1 MSQRKAASQKEGAP
15 ASQEKLIQ
23 TPKAV
28 AKLAEALA
36 GQPVIAF
43 DTEFL
48 RERTFFPQ
56 LGLIQVAD
64 REQAWLVD
72 PLNVSK
78 RDLKPLLDVLT
89 DSKVL
94 KVAHAVEQDQECL
107 YNGYGVVAAPVL
119 DTAVA
124 AALTGHGDQVG
135 LSNLLR
141 KLLNI
146 RLAKGHTRTDWL
158 KRPLPA
164 SMAAY
169 ALADVQHL
177 VEAAEKLLAEL
188 DSRGRRDWALKI
200 SEDLGSPSRYNPDPE
215 EMARQ
220 MALSRRLDAQEYTV
234 LCELV
239 RWREERV
246 RKANVPRRWL
256 AEDQVLVKLA
266 SARPTTSEELSNFR
280 GLGSRM
286 RDIGADGLLKAIRR
300 GTAAPAEKRV
310 TPPRRLEPDSE
321 ETPALAVLKCFV
333 GLLAGEHQVPVR
345 YLVDSDAYLRLLRG
359 RFKSTA
365 ELRKSGL
372 LSPHA
377 LEWMGEEIVAFLNG
391 KRGLKVSGGKAVRYE
406 VEDS

>member
-1 MSQRKAASQKEGAP
+1 MSQRTPASERTGAP
-15 ASQEKLIQ
+15 ASDEKLIQ
-23 TPKAV
+23 SAKEL
-28 AKLAEALA
+28 AKLAEDLA
-36 GQPVIAF
+36 SQPVIAF

-64 REQAWLVD
+64 REHAWLVD
-72 PLNVSK
+72 PLNLSK
-78 RDLKPLLDVLT
+78 RDLEPLLGVLT
-89 DSKVL
+89 DPKIL
-94 KVAHAVEQDQECL
+94 KVAHAVEQDQECF
-107 YNGYGVVAAPVL
+107 YNGYGIVAAPVL

-124 AALTGHGDQVG
+124 AALNGHGDQVG
-135 LSNLLR
+135 LSTLLR

-164 SMAAY
+164 SMATY
-169 ALADVQHL
+169 ALADVEHL
-177 VEAAEKLLAEL
+177 VEAAEVLLAEL
-188 DSRGRRDWALKI
+188 DSHGRREWAMKL
-200 SEDLGSPSRYNPDPE
+200 SEEVSNPARYNPDPE

-220 MALSRRLDAQEYTV
+220 LALSRRLDALEYTV
-234 LCELV
+234 LRELV

-266 SARPTTSEELSNFR
+266 SARPTTPEELSNFR

-286 RDIGADGLLKAIRR
+286 RDFGADSLLKAIRR
-300 GTAAPAEKRV
+300 GTAVPPEKRAH
-310 TPPRRLEPDSE
+310 PPRRLEPDSE
-321 ETPALAVLKCFV
+321 ESPALAVLKCFI

-345 YLVDSDAYLRLLRG
+345 YLVDSEAYVRLLRG
-359 RFKSTA
+359 RFKTTG

-377 LEWMGEEIVAFLNG
+377 LDWLGDEIIAFLNG
-391 KRGLKVSGGKAVRYE
+391 KRALKLSGGKAVRYE
-406 VEDS
+406 LE

>member
-1 MSQRKAASQKEGAP
+1 MSQRTP
-15 ASQEKLIQ
+15 ASEKAGATASHEKLIQ
-23 TPKAV
+23 SPKEL
-28 AKLAEALA
+28 AKLAESLA
-36 GQPVIAF
+36 SQSIIAF

-48 RERTFFPQ
+48 RERTFYPQ

-72 PLNVSK
+72 PLELSK
-78 RDLKPLLDVLT
+78 RDLEPLLDVLT
-89 DSKVL
+89 DPKVL

-107 YNGYGVVAAPVL
+107 YSGYGVVAAPVL

-124 AALTGHGDQVG
+124 AALSGYGDQVG
-135 LSNLLR
+135 LSTLLR

-169 ALADVQHL
+169 ALADVDHL
-177 VEAAEKLLAEL
+177 VEAGEALLAEL
-188 DSRGRRDWALKI
+188 DARGRREWALRL
-200 SEDLGSPSRYNPDPE
+200 SEESSSPARYDPDPE

-220 MALSRRLDAQEYTV
+220 LALSRRLDALEFTV
-234 LCELV
+234 LRELV

-266 SARPTTSEELSNFR
+266 SARPATPEELSNFR

-286 RDIGADGLLKAIRR
+286 RDFGADSLLKAIRR
-300 GTAAPAEKRV
+300 GAAVAPEKRV
-310 TPPRRLEPDSE
+310 QPPRRVEPDSE
-321 ETPALAVLKCFV
+321 ESPALAVLKCFV
-333 GLLAGEHQVPVR
+333 GLLAAEHQVPVR
-345 YLVDSDAYLRLLRG
+345 YLVDSDAYVRLLRG
-359 RFKSTA
+359 RFKTTA

-377 LEWMGEEIVAFLNG
+377 LDWLGEEIIAFLNG
-391 KRGLKVSGGKAVRYE
+391 KRGLRLNGPKAVRYE
-406 VEDS
+406 LE

>member
-1 MSQRKAASQKEGAP
+1 MAQRKAAPQKEAAP
-15 ASQEKLIQ
+15 APHENLIQ
-23 TPKAV
+23 TSKGV
-28 AKLAEALA
+28 AKLAEDLA

-56 LGLIQVAD
+56 LGLIQIAD
-64 REQAWLVD
+64 RNHAWLVD
-72 PLNVSK
+72 PLSLSK
-78 RDLKPLLDVLT
+78 RDLQPLLDVLT
-89 DSKVL
+89 NPKVL

-124 AALTGHGDQVG
+124 AALTGYGDQVG

-141 KLLNI
+141 KLLNV

-169 ALADVQHL
+169 ALADVDRL
-177 VEAAEKLLAEL
+177 VEAAEKLLADLEA
-188 DSRGRRDWALKI
+188 RGRRDWALKL
-200 SEDLGSPSRYNPDPE
+200 SEELGSPARYNPDPD

-234 LCELV
+234 LRELV
-239 RWREERV
+239 LWREERV

-266 SARPTTSEELSNFR
+266 SAQPGTPEELSNFR

-286 RDIGADGLLKAIRR
+286 RDFGADGLLKAIRR
-300 GTAAPAEKRV
+300 GAAAPAEKRV
-310 TPPRRLEPDSE
+310 APPRRLEPDSE

-345 YLVDSDAYLRLLRG
+345 YLVDSEAYVRLLRG

-377 LEWMGEEIVAFLNG
+377 LEWLGEEIVAFLNG
-391 KRGLKVSGGKAVRYE
+391 KRGLKVAGGTAVRYE